1 MRRLIV
7 VTAVVLLAGSPAS
20 AQFLEQFEESL
31 WGVQASLTPEWR
43 SADLVRRIFGFEK
56 FDLSGSDFTV
66 GFARGRMRSGHWG
79 LSFVRQ
85 EWREV
90 SVCGG
95 RMRSGH
101 WGLSFVRQEWREV
114 SVCGDLECYGGAS
127 GSVQLRGVA
136 ANWFVPFGS
145 PFAGDRLQVGMHVDG
160 GAGWFQGNVRVDEVF
175 EGGLSLGREGTEVPA
190 HELLPD
196 GWQNVPLP
204 LFRAEVAV
212 AATVAT
218 GLKVIAS
225 GGYCCAINKH

>member
-43 SADLVRRIFGFEK
+43 SAGLVRDIFGFEK

-79 LSFVRQ
+79 LSF
-85 EWREV
+85 
-90 SVCGG
+90 
-95 RMRSGH
+95 
-101 WGLSFVRQEWREV
+101 LRQEWREV
-114 SVCGDLECYGGAS
+114 SVCGDLECYGAT
-127 GSVQLRGVA
+127 GSVRLRGVT

-212 AATVAT
+212 AATVAP
-218 GLKVIAS
+218 GLKVIAR
-225 GGYCCAINKH
+225 GGYGFPFRRRFGISVAYFPMAAFD